1 MIELI
6 LVVCSILLTAGAAWF
21 ALRLQVALR
30 RFRIRKQYTAAI
42 EAPSVSVCIPARN
55 ETHAMTE
62 CIQAVLA
69 SDYKKM
75 EILVFDD
82 DSGDDTS
89 ALVRSFAY
97 AGVRFV
103 SGATLPE
110 GWLGKNHALDTLA
123 REASGTYV
131 LFMDVD
137 TRITPTTIN
146 WLVGYMMTE
155 KLEMASVIPMRKDI
169 WRVSTLLGSL
179 RYFWQLVLW
188 RQSAPAAAGTFWA
201 VRRQTL
207 LENLGGFAAFKGEV
221 LPESHMASLLGTTY
235 HCLISNST
243 LGVTFEKKWSS
254 QRETSR
260 RLLYPMVGGHW
271 QGGLAGLCGLL
282 LLNLPVVMIV
292 VAGFLEWTL
301 WQVMA
306 AWLLVAYMA
315 VYGMYLSHVWQ
326 RGWWLGGLLWP
337 VVVLQELGFF
347 VMSLYGYARGKV
359 TWKGRSIGPIASAR
373 RSSEA

>member
-1 MIELI
+1 M
-6 LVVCSILLTAGAAWF
+6 
-21 ALRLQVALR
+21 
-30 RFRIRKQYTAAI
+30 
-42 EAPSVSVCIPARN
+42 CIPARN

-75 EILVFDD
+75 EVIVFDD

-103 SGATLPE
+103 SGTTLPE

-131 LFMDVD
+131 VFLDVD
-137 TRITPTTIN
+137 TRITATTIS
-146 WLVGYMMTE
+146 WLVSYMMTE

-221 LPESHMASLLGTTY
+221 LPESHMASLLGETY
-235 HCLISNST
+235 HCLISNPV
-243 LGVTFEKKWSS
+243 LGVTFEKRWKS
-254 QRETSR
+254 QLETSR
-260 RLLYPMVGGHW
+260 RLLYPMVGGRW
-271 QGGLAGLCGLL
+271 QGGLAGLLGLL
-282 LLNLPVVMIV
+282 LLNSPLVIFAAASVM
-292 VAGFLEWTL
+292 GWPL
-301 WQVMA
+301 WQVVA
-306 AWLLVAYMA
+306 LWLSVVYMA
-315 VYGMYLSHVWQ
+315 VYGMYLSYVWQ
-326 RGWWLGGLLWP
+326 HGWWLGGLLWP
-337 VVVLQELGFF
+337 VAVLQELGFF
-347 VMSLYGYARGKV
+347 VLSLWGYARGKV
-359 TWKGRSIGPIASAR
+359 TWKGRAVGPIASAR
-373 RSSEA
+373 RSGEM